1 MHSPRK
7 LQTPEKNSADFIAE
21 ADAVSAHN
29 YHPLPVVIA
38 RGEGVWLYDVKGK
51 KYLDCLAAYSAVNQ
65 GHCHP
70 RIVAALHEQSR
81 TLTLS
86 SRAFHNDRMGPF
98 LKLLCDYAGYERALP
113 MNSGA
118 EAVETALRLARK
130 WGYKIKG
137 IPEGKAE
144 IITAAGNFHGR
155 TTTIVGF
162 STEPQYRDGFG
173 PFTPGFVT
181 VPFGDLDALRRAI
194 TPHTAALLLEPIQGE
209 NGIIIPPA
217 GYLKAAAELC
227 KASRVLLILDEIQ
240 TGFGRT
246 GRDFCG
252 DHDGVKGDLLVV
264 GKALGGGVYPVS
276 ATLTS
281 ADIMVVIHPGDHG
294 STFGGNA
301 LAAAVG
307 EAALGVLIDERLAER
322 SAAQGDYFMT
332 KLRALNSPHIQEI
345 RGRGLMIGIEI
356 RTSSGKA
363 RGYCEALMQR
373 GILCK
378 ETHDQ
383 VIRLTPPLMIERE
396 QIDWAVEQLAA
407 VLA

>member
-1 MHSPRK
+1 MPSPVK
-7 LQTPEKNSADFIAE
+7 VQANEKISADFIAE

-38 RGEGVWLYDVKGK
+38 RGEGVWLYDVEGK

-118 EAVETALRLARK
+118 EAVETALKLARK

-173 PFTPGFVT
+173 PFTPGFVS

-227 KASRVLLILDEIQ
+227 KANRVLLILDEIQ

-252 DHDGVKGDLLVV
+252 DHDGVKGDVLIV

-276 ATLTS
+276 AALAS
-281 ADIMVVIHPGDHG
+281 AEIMAVIHPGDHG

-322 SAAQGDYFMT
+322 SATLGDYFMA
-332 KLRALNSPHIQEI
+332 KLRALDSPNIREI

-356 RTSSGKA
+356 KIESGKA
-363 RGYCEALMQR
+363 RGYCEALMRR
-373 GILCK
+373 GVLCK

-383 VIRLTPPLMIERE
+383 VIRLTPPLIIERE
-396 QIDWAVEQLAA
+396 QIDWAVAQLAV